1 MQVTSGMDSI
11 LGSMDIAK
19 VIRLHVEGC
28 VFKLLV
34 ARVPLQIDKAMDNF
48 EKNFENLDVV
58 TSHMDSSMASST
70 ASATPEE
77 EIDGLLQAVAQQ
89 HSLELKEGMVTA
101 GAGALATSSPA
112 SAASDPGRVAVTAAA
127 PDLPAAPATDL
138 KGPGKGDG
146 GEGAG
151 GTPAAT
157 SDLAARLAALRK

>member
-1 MQVTSGMDSI
+1 M
-11 LGSMDIAK
+11 L
-19 VIRLHVEGC
+19 GC